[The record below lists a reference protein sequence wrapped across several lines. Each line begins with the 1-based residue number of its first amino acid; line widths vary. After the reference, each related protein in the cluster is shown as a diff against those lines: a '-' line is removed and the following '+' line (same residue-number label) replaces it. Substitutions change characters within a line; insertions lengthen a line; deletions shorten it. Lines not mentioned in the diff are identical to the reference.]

1 SLEVEV
7 RRTKEETSALVSLRS
22 SVVRE

>member
-1 SLEVEV
+1 LEVEV

>member
-1 SLEVEV
+1 

>member
-1 SLEVEV
+1 EVEV
-7 RRTKEETSALVSLRS
+7 RRTREETSALVSLRG

>member
-1 SLEVEV
+1 LEVEV
-7 RRTKEETSALVSLRS
+7 RRTREETSALVSLRG